1 MAATFP
7 SNVLNRV
14 ANSLVATRKFATV
27 DDALWELA
35 RTAIRGRINQY
46 RRRIRR
52 LENKYDMDYDTF
64 AARLKGRATPAEEDD
79 WQAWHSARRMMGDWQ
94 KAYRDL
100 LHAQP
105 R

>member
-1 MAATFP
+1 MATTL
-7 SNVLNRV
+7 SSTVLNRV

-27 DDALWELA
+27 DEALWELA
-35 RTAIRGRINQY
+35 RTAIRGKISLY

-52 LENKYDMDYDTF
+52 MENKYDMDFDDF
-64 AARLKGRATPAEEDD
+64 AAHLKGRATPAEEDD
-79 WQAWHSARRMMGDWQ
+79 WQSWRSARRMMSDWQ

-105 R
+105 H